1 MLIPA
6 LTLPNPVK
14 IGSGHAAQSLS
25 GNLVLGSSDAQ
36 FQRIDPN
43 GSARDVTLPAEEASE
58 GLFFWILN
66 TANAAENLVVKNDA
80 ASTVVTISQ
89 NEAAVVVCDG
99 SSWEHM
105 GIITIAQS

>member
-14 IGSGHAAQSLS
+14 IGSGYDDQTLT
-25 GNLVLGSSDAQ
+25 GNLVLASDDPQ
-36 FQRIDPN
+36 FQRIDPG
-43 GSARDVTLPAEEASE
+43 GSARDVTLPAEGASE

-66 TANAAENLVVKNDA
+66 TANAAENLVVKDDGG
-80 ASTVVTISQ
+80 STVVTISQ

-99 SSWEHM
+99 SGWDHM
-105 GIITIAQS
+105 GIITIALS